1 MSDFLKALGG
11 RLGDF
16 LKALGSRLRDFLKGL
31 RDRLSDLFFTLRMRR
46 YSYSG
51 SLGNKLLWQYFL
63 SLLGTV
69 AGVAVAALLAIVL
82 LQNFSGWR
90 NSWAISRFFRFC
102 QEHFVMV
109 FLACTL
115 AGWIACTI
123 ALIRRPLKYLDQL
136 VDAAA
141 DLAREPGRPI
151 LLPDVLREAQDHL
164 NLAREKSLRD
174 ATAAKEAEQRKND
187 LIVYLAHD
195 LKTPLTSVIGYLS
208 LLRDEEEISPRLRE
222 KYTGIALN
230 KALRLEDLINE
241 FFDITR
247 FNLTTLVLQPER
259 TNLSRMLEQVVS
271 EFSPILAEKG
281 LVWEAEIAPGV
292 ELLCDR
298 DKLQRVLDNLIRNAV
313 SYSFPNTA
321 IALTMGPAGE
331 GQIRLQLQNHGRT
344 IPPEKLCHIFEQF
357 YRADSS
363 RATDTGGAGLGLAIA
378 REIVELHGGSI
389 QAESADQTI
398 TFTVL
403 LPVS

>member
-11 RLGDF
+11 RLS
-16 LKALGSRLRDFLKGL
+16 AFLKGL
-31 RDRLSDLFFTLRMRR
+31 RDRLSDLFFALRMGR

-164 NLAREKSLRD
+164 NLVREKSLRD
-174 ATAAKEAEQRKND
+174 TAAAKEAEQRKND

-222 KYTGIALN
+222 KYTGIALD

-281 LVWEAEIAPGV
+281 LVWQTEIAPGV

-321 IALTMGPAGE
+321 IALTMAPAGE
-331 GQIRLQLQNHGRT
+331 GQLRLQLQNHGRT

-363 RATDTGGAGLGLAIA
+363 RATGTGGAGLGLAIA

>member
-11 RLGDF
+11 RLS
-16 LKALGSRLRDFLKGL
+16 AFLKGL
-31 RDRLSDLFFTLRMRR
+31 RDRLSDLFFALRMGR

-109 FLACTL
+109 VLACTL

-174 ATAAKEAEQRKND
+174 AAAAKEAEQRKND

-222 KYTGIALN
+222 KYTGIALD

-259 TNLSRMLEQVVS
+259 TSLSRMLEQVVS

-281 LVWEAEIAPGV
+281 LVWQTEIAPGV

-298 DKLQRVLDNLIRNAV
+298 DKLQRD
-313 SYSFPNTA
+313 SFGYSCKTTA
-321 IALTMGPAGE
+321 GPSRRKSSA
-331 GQIRLQLQNHGRT
+331 ISLSSSTGR
-344 IPPEKLCHIFEQF
+344 IPPGPPAPAAPGWGWPSPGRLW
-357 YRADSS
+357 SS
-363 RATDTGGAGLGLAIA
+363 TGAASRRKAPTKPSPLPCCCRYHDTERIK
-378 REIVELHGGSI
+378 
-389 QAESADQTI
+389 T
-398 TFTVL
+398 
-403 LPVS
+403 